1 MEPLSA
7 NDPRVVGEFALRAR
21 LGSGGMGRVYLGFSP
36 GGRAVAI
43 KVVHPELARDPEFL
57 RRFRQEVASA
67 RLVSGMY
74 TAPVVG
80 SGVDEDPPWLATA
93 YVPGP
98 PLADVVNR
106 HGPLAETA
114 VWRLAAGLADALRA
128 VHGCGLVHRDL
139 KPGNVLLA
147 ADGPHV
153 IDFGISRAFEGTALT
168 SAGMVVGTPG
178 YMSPEQAEGQQAGPP
193 SDVFSLGCVL
203 AYAATGNAPFGG
215 GSAASILYR
224 VVTAEPDLGGI
235 PASLRQVI
243 AACLSKDPAQRVG
256 LAQLTA
262 MISALGP
269 PLPGTI
275 GAFWPEPLAGI
286 IAADQAPHP
295 ATEVSG
301 TPVSP
306 AAGGP
311 ALGGAA
317 VGAGGLGGP
326 AIGGPGLGGR
336 TWAGSPVQAGQPQG
350 NQGMAPAAHLQPGPT
365 PAATG
370 HAPMVADGYYAAA
383 AGNLGGGPVPPGPAP
398 AQPPYGQP
406 AAGQSWSPQYPG
418 DPQQYASGQQ
428 PGTWHQPSAWPQP
441 GGPSGASGP
450 VGAPAPATLQAPPS
464 WPSQQPSSGG
474 SWPGGGQPSG
484 PGGAGYPSGGTPLAQ
499 YAPGRR
505 RPTKAELPP
514 AVLLAARLMYLGATV
529 TALNVIFGSLV
540 KASYT
545 NTATI
550 YNNLAAGYRAKAANF
565 PLARVG
571 ERASAL
577 ARANAAAAAA
587 KHATT
592 MAGEIGFVVGLGG
605 LIGVVC
611 WLVIAA
617 ACRRGRGWSRTV
629 AILLLGLDTAGLLTI
644 LLGTHNDPAVG
655 ATTVVIWIIGL
666 AATIPLWGRQARD
679 FFGYYSR

>member
-74 TAPVVG
+74 TAAVVG
-80 SGVDEDPPWLATA
+80 SGVDDDPPWLATA

-98 PLADVVNR
+98 PLADVVNLR
-106 HGPLAETA
+106 GPLAEAA

-235 PASLRQVI
+235 PAGLGQVI
-243 AACLSKDPAQRVG
+243 TACLSKDPAKRIG

-295 ATEVSG
+295 PTEVSVP
-301 TPVSP
+301 PVSP
-306 AAGGP
+306 APGGP
-311 ALGGAA
+311 LL
-317 VGAGGLGGP
+317 AGP
-326 AIGGPGLGGR
+326 P
-336 TWAGSPVQAGQPQG
+336 QA
-350 NQGMAPAAHLQPGPT
+350 NQGMAPAGRIQQGPA

-383 AGNLGGGPVPPGPAP
+383 AGNIGAGAGSPGPGPAP
-398 AQPPYGQP
+398 YAQPAQP
-406 AAGQSWSPQYPG
+406 SAGQSWPPQSPAG
-418 DPQQYASGQQ
+418 PQQYASGQQ
-428 PGTWHQPSAWPQP
+428 SGRLAAAVAWPHGSVRP
-441 GGPSGASGP
+441 GGRRPAR
-450 VGAPAPATLQAPPS
+450 APRRELCRTAARRGRRTERRRGRSPP
-464 WPSQQPSSGG
+464 
-474 SWPGGGQPSG
+474 G
-484 PGGAGYPSGGTPLAQ
+484 PGS
-499 YAPGRR
+499 RR
-505 RPTKAELPP
+505 RPRP
-514 AVLLAARLMYLGATV
+514 R
-529 TALNVIFGSLV
+529 
-540 KASYT
+540 
-545 NTATI
+545 
-550 YNNLAAGYRAKAANF
+550 RC
-565 PLARVG
+565 R
-571 ERASAL
+571 R
-577 ARANAAAAAA
+577 
-587 KHATT
+587 
-592 MAGEIGFVVGLGG
+592 
-605 LIGVVC
+605 
-611 WLVIAA
+611 
-617 ACRRGRGWSRTV
+617 RRGRSSSR
-629 AILLLGLDTAGLLTI
+629 L
-644 LLGTHNDPAVG
+644 PAVPGPAAASRADRAAPASPAAERHWPSTRRDDG
-655 ATTVVIWIIGL
+655 ARPRPSCRRRCSVRPG
-666 AATIPLWGRQARD
+666 
-679 FFGYYSR
+679 

>member
-7 NDPRVVGEFALRAR
+7 NDPRLVGEFALRAR

-80 SGVDEDPPWLATA
+80 SGVDDDPPWLATA

-98 PLADVVNR
+98 PLAEVVSL
-106 HGPLAETA
+106 HGPLAEAA

-153 IDFGISRAFEGTALT
+153 IDFGISRAFEGTQLT

-178 YMSPEQAEGQQAGPP
+178 YMSPEQAEGHPAGPP

-224 VVTAEPDLGGI
+224 VVTAEPDLSEV
-235 PASLRQVI
+235 PANLRQVI
-243 AACLSKDPAQRVG
+243 AACLGKDAARRAG

-275 GAFWPEPLAGI
+275 GAFWPEPLASI

-295 ATEVSG
+295 ATQVG
-301 TPVSP
+301 GGPISP
-306 AAGGP
+306 AQGGQVPGGP
-311 ALGGAA
+311 
-317 VGAGGLGGP
+317 GLGGP
-326 AIGGPGLGGR
+326 GLGGPGIGGPGLGGR
-336 TWAGSPVQAGQPQG
+336 TWAGTPVQAGQPQG
-350 NQGMAPAAHLQPGPT
+350 NQGVAPAG
-365 PAATG
+365 TG

-383 AGNLGGGPVPPGPAP
+383 AGSMGAGLASPGPGPAS
-398 AQPPYGQP
+398 PPYPQP
-406 AAGQSWSPQYPG
+406 AAGQSWPPAGTKQYTS
-418 DPQQYASGQQ
+418 DQQYGSNRQYGSGQQ
-428 PGTWHQPSAWPQP
+428 PAGWPQEAAWPQAGAVSP
-441 GGPSGASGP
+441 QAAMPSTGGPQAGP
-450 VGAPAPATLQAPPS
+450 GSQYGTPSWPQAAGPGGAPAPSTPQASS
-464 WPSQQPSSGG
+464 WPPQQPSSGG

-484 PGGAGYPSGGTPLAQ
+484 PGGPSYPSGGTPLGQ

-505 RPTKAELPP
+505 RPTKAEVPTPVLG
-514 AVLLAARLMYLGATV
+514 AVRLMYLGAVV
-529 TALNVIFGSLV
+529 TALNILFGNQAKTV
-540 KASYT
+540 Y
-545 NTATI
+545 TATAATD
-550 YNNLAAGYRAKAANF
+550 NLNAAGDRQELANL
-565 PLARVG
+565 PLTRPG
-571 ERASAL
+571 ERATE
-577 ARANAAAAAA
+577 RAAANVAAAAAR
-587 KHATT
+587 HANV
-592 MAGEIGFVVGLGG
+592 MAGEIALVVGLGG

-611 WLVIAA
+611 WLVVAG
-617 ACRRGRGWSRTV
+617 ACRRGRGWTR
-629 AILLLGLDTAGLLTI
+629 I
-644 LLGTHNDPAVG
+644 
-655 ATTVVIWIIGL
+655 
-666 AATIPLWGRQARD
+666 AA
-679 FFGYYSR
+679 

>member
-7 NDPRVVGEFALRAR
+7 NDPRLVGEFALRAR

-57 RRFRQEVASA
+57 RRFRQEVAAA
-67 RLVSGMY
+67 RAVSGMY

-80 SGVDEDPPWLATA
+80 SGVDDDPPWLATA

-98 PLADVVNR
+98 PLADVVSR
-106 HGPLAETA
+106 HGPLAEAA

-153 IDFGISRAFEGTALT
+153 IDFGISRAFEGTQLT

-224 VVTAEPDLGGI
+224 VVTAEPDMSGI
-235 PASLRQVI
+235 PANLRQVI
-243 AACLSKDPAQRVG
+243 AACLSKDAAQRVG
-256 LAQLTA
+256 LNQLIA

-269 PLPGTI
+269 PMPTAI
-275 GAFWPEPLAGI
+275 GAFWPEPLAGL

-295 ATEVSG
+295 PTQVSEA
-301 TPVSP
+301 PVSP
-306 AAGGP
+306 AQGG
-311 ALGGAA
+311 
-317 VGAGGLGGP
+317 
-326 AIGGPGLGGR
+326 
-336 TWAGSPVQAGQPQG
+336 W
-350 NQGMAPAAHLQPGPT
+350 T
-365 PAATG
+365 PATGRHSGPPGMTPPSRVQQGPMPARTG

-383 AGNLGGGPVPPGPAP
+383 AGNLGAGPMSPAP
-398 AQPPYGQP
+398 RRSSRSTRQP
-406 AAGQSWSPQYPG
+406 AARQSRPPQYPG
-418 DPQQYASGQQ
+418 DPQQYASGPQ
-428 PGTWHQPSAWPQP
+428 PGTWQQPAAWPQAGAASPQSGLPAAAGPQAPGPSAQYGTPSWPQPDGP
-441 GGPSGASGP
+441 GGPGGP
-450 VGAPAPATLQAPPS
+450 AGTPAPATLQATS
-464 WPSQQPSSGG
+464 WSQQQQPSGG
-474 SWPGGGQPSG
+474 SWPGGGQPGGSG
-484 PGGAGYPSGGTPLAQ
+484 GPSYPSAATPLDQ

-514 AVLLAARLMYLGATV
+514 PVLGAARLMYLGAVV

-540 KASYT
+540 KARYT
-545 NTATI
+545 NDGDQLRQPRGQLPGQGGKPPGRT
-550 YNNLAAGYRAKAANF
+550 G
-565 PLARVG
+565 
-571 ERASAL
+571 RASAPP
-577 ARANAAAAAA
+577 RWPEP
-587 KHATT
+587 TT
-592 MAGEIGFVVGLGG
+592 PPRRPSTPPRWPGEIGFVVGLGG
-605 LIGVVC
+605 PH
-611 WLVIAA
+611 
-617 ACRRGRGWSRTV
+617 RRRVLAGDRGGLPPRP
-629 AILLLGLDTAGLLTI
+629 GLDADRRHRAARPRHRG
-644 LLGTHNDPAVG
+644 PADRP
-655 ATTVVIWIIGL
+655 ASAPTTTPRCGS
-666 AATIPLWGRQARD
+666 PR
-679 FFGYYSR
+679 

>member
-7 NDPRVVGEFALRAR
+7 NDPRLVGEFALRAR

-57 RRFRQEVASA
+57 RRFRQEVAAA
-67 RLVSGMY
+67 RAVSGMY

-98 PLADVVNR
+98 PLADVVSR

-147 ADGPHV
+147 TDGPHV
-153 IDFGISRAFEGTALT
+153 IDFGISRAFEGTQLT

-203 AYAATGNAPFGG
+203 AYAATGSAPFGG

-224 VVTAEPDLGGI
+224 VVTAEPDLGAI

-243 AACLSKDPAQRVG
+243 AACLSKDPAQRIG

-262 MISALGP
+262 TISALGP
-269 PLPGTI
+269 PLPTAI
-275 GAFWPEPLAGI
+275 GAFWPEPLASL

-295 ATEVSG
+295 PTQVSDA
-301 TPVSP
+301 PVSP
-306 AAGGP
+306 AQGGWTP
-311 ALGGAA
+311 ATGRHS
-317 VGAGGLGGP
+317 GP
-326 AIGGPGLGGR
+326 PGMTPPSR
-336 TWAGSPVQAGQPQG
+336 V
-350 NQGMAPAAHLQPGPT
+350 QPGPM
-365 PAATG
+365 PARTG

-383 AGNLGGGPVPPGPAP
+383 AGNLGAGPASP
-398 AQPPYGQP
+398 MP
-406 AAGQSWSPQYPG
+406 AAGQSWRPQYQG
-418 DPQQYASGQQ
+418 DPQPYASSPQ
-428 PGTWHQPSAWPQP
+428 PGTWQQPAAWPQANAAAPQAPAPQSPGPGAQYGTPSWPQPDGP
-441 GGPSGASGP
+441 GGPAGP
-450 VGAPAPATLQAPPS
+450 TAAATLQAPS
-464 WPSQQPSSGG
+464 WPPQQQPSGG

-484 PGGAGYPSGGTPLAQ
+484 SGGPGYPSVATPLDQ

-514 AVLLAARLMYLGATV
+514 PVLGAARLMYAGAAA
-529 TALNVIFGSLV
+529 TALNVVFGSLV
-540 KASYT
+540 KARYTQTATTDT
-545 NTATI
+545 NTA
-550 YNNLAAGYRAKAANF
+550 AVYRDKAARF
-565 PLARVG
+565 AGIRPL
-571 ERASAL
+571 EHASAL
-577 ARANAAAAAA
+577 AKANEAAAAA

-592 MAGEIGFVVGLGG
+592 MANDIAVVVGLGG

-617 ACRRGRGWSRTV
+617 ACRRGRGWTRTAATV
-629 AILLLGLDTAGLLTI
+629 LLGLDTLGLLTI
-644 LLGTHNDPAVG
+644 LLGTHNDPTVRF
-655 ATTVVIWIIGL
+655 TTVIIWVIGL
-666 AATIPLWGRQARD
+666 VATIALWSRQARD
-679 FFGYYSR
+679 FFAYYRR